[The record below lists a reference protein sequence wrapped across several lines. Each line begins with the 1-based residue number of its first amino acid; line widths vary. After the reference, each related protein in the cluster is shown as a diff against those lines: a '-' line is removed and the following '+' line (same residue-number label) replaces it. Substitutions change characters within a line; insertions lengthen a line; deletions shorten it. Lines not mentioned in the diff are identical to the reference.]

1 METFQNTHGGKKNGC
16 WSFSFTFW
24 WLALFTTFQKG
35 CVVSV
40 LFFYQCHLSFSCDS
54 KHWKRV
60 MEVFNLLKITKLLK
74 KVYIPS
80 GDCTPFIFFFLNLC
94 CPKYYICPVFLIDLF
109 YLAPV
114 PRPAPMAFATVLCS
128 WIMHICIQ
136 FLILSWFLDC
146 VFLFINHWSK
156 QFASEF
162 FLPLFIP
169 ATNWPV
175 LGAL

>member
-1 METFQNTHGGKKNGC
+1 MIYNRCVEKTVYKIVYAIFSIMETFQNTHGGKKNGC

-80 GDCTPFIFFFLNLC
+80 GDCTPFIFFLKNLC
-94 CPKYYICPVFLIDLF
+94 CPKYYICPVFLMISSIS
-109 YLAPV
+109 P
-114 PRPAPMAFATVLCS
+114 
-128 WIMHICIQ
+128 
-136 FLILSWFLDC
+136 LSPGLHPWP
-146 VFLFINHWSK
+146 
-156 QFASEF
+156 
-162 FLPLFIP
+162 LPLCCVRGSCISAYNF
-169 ATNWPV
+169 
-175 LGAL
+175 

>member
-1 METFQNTHGGKKNGC
+1 MTMIYNRCVEKTVYKIVYAIFSIMETFQNTHGGKKNGC

-80 GDCTPFIFFFLNLC
+80 GDCTPFIFFKKIFVVQSIT
-94 CPKYYICPVFLIDLF
+94 Y
-109 YLAPV
+109 V
-114 PRPAPMAFATVLCS
+114 PFS
-128 WIMHICIQ
+128 
-136 FLILSWFLDC
+136 S
-146 VFLFINHWSK
+146 
-156 QFASEF
+156 
-162 FLPLFIP
+162 
-169 ATNWPV
+169 
-175 LGAL
+175 